1 MLFALLYV
9 ALISVNV
16 VISAENV
23 TSLSETDEQI
33 RDFVMTVLLLRDVK
47 HAQETGKGV
56 QKATSEEFMHNRAS
70 VLKLADQTL
79 KQVDSASA
87 PVKTLFQKI
96 FALET
101 DKNNRDKEREA
112 EIAEIEKV
120 FGKLT
125 ESEKKEITTL
135 YEDYSSKATAL
146 GLDDL
151 MLTIK
156 D

>member
-112 EIAEIEKV
+112 EIAEVICHTFLLFYYIKV
-120 FGKLT
+120 ECFNPYAYALIQADR
-125 ESEKKEITTL
+125 ESLRQT
-135 YEDYSSKATAL
+135 Y
-146 GLDDL
+146 
-151 MLTIK
+151 
-156 D
+156 